1 MDGVKRSTTSQY
13 IARRYIT
20 TDIPASAP
28 AAAHG
33 ACSAEKLPMPSE
45 GQLKEL
51 AKLEDAISIEVVH
64 AWAQMNLTSGNL
76 SIKAFRVKT
85 GHRMNSLSDVL
96 EQAVVTICCRP
107 ISHVTNVA

>member
-1 MDGVKRSTTSQY
+1 MDCVKRSTTSQY
-13 IARRYIT
+13 IARQYIAS
-20 TDIPASAP
+20 DIPASAA